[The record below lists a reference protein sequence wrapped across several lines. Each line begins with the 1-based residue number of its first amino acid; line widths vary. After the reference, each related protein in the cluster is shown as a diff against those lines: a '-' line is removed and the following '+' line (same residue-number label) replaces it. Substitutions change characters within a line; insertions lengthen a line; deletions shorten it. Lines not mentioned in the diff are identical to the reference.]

1 MSVWNQY
8 QKYIIYPHFL
18 YYISKYRCYRYLD
31 RSALF
36 EFIWDFH
43 YSFLSSNMQNTKN
56 LTPKFFC
63 CLWCFIKPFW
73 AFAGIHFT
81 FIHVFNS
88 AAAATLV
95 WIFFYFSV
103 GLLESVINLD
113 NNNNNLWLLFSMA
126 AVTPVTCKTLNSG
139 QSSSKSLPSSL
150 FAYLL
155 VIDLHRGTHFEQM
168 PSKPR
173 CSHSQT
179 LHPLL
184 CQLSPAAI
192 ATWLSLP
199 LI

>member
-1 MSVWNQY
+1 MLSIFWIVQ
-8 QKYIIYPHFL
+8 H
-18 YYISKYRCYRYLD
+18 C
-31 RSALF
+31 
-36 EFIWDFH
+36 
-43 YSFLSSNMQNTKN
+43 LSSFGISITAFCLLICKI
-56 LTPKFFC
+56 PKTWPQSF
-63 CLWCFIKPFW
+63 
-73 AFAGIHFT
+73 
-81 FIHVFNS
+81 S
-88 AAAATLV
+88 AACDVLLNPSEHLQEYILHLFMCLTQRLQQRSSE
-95 WIFFYFSV
+95 FFSIFSV

>member
-1 MSVWNQY
+1 MLSILWIVQ
-8 QKYIIYPHFL
+8 H
-18 YYISKYRCYRYLD
+18 C
-31 RSALF
+31 
-36 EFIWDFH
+36 
-43 YSFLSSNMQNTKN
+43 LSSFGISITAFCLLICKI
-56 LTPKFFC
+56 PKTWPQSF
-63 CLWCFIKPFW
+63 
-73 AFAGIHFT
+73 
-81 FIHVFNS
+81 S
-88 AAAATLV
+88 AASDVLLNPSEHLQEYILHLFMCLTLV